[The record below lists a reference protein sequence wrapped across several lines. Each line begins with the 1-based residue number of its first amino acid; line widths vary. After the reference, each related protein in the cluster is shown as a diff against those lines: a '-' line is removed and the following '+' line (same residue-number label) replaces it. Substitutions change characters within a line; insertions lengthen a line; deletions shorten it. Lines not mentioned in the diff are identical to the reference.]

1 MDPASFPH
9 GPHGDPVPVQI
20 HTPKPSKTIQR
31 RSKNRIADPSF
42 RTNTVRAGQ
51 LWVFSFFLKKEMS
64 LNPRLRVLGIKWS
77 TGYGDT
83 ETQPFCDVSPDG
95 LNSYTAVST
104 VSRIHA

>member
-1 MDPASFPH
+1 M
-9 GPHGDPVPVQI
+9 V
-20 HTPKPSKTIQR
+20 IQFQSISTR
-31 RSKNRIADPSF
+31 QNRQKQYNADPRTESLIHLSERTLYVLDNF
-42 RTNTVRAGQ
+42 RFF
-51 LWVFSFFLKKEMS
+51 LFFLKKEMS

-95 LNSYTAVST
+95 LNSYTVVST